1 MKALDKLVW
10 VQVWL
15 DVAFYDSVSFLG
27 RLEVNKTIIMI
38 FSIFVDQLID
48 LNSLEEIF
56 KQPLLQY
63 ILLKRMTLMFINAP
77 NSISKPLSVA
87 KIPTY
92 WIFSQRSKFVGI
104 HKLKAIVTPSQNLG
118 AYKSIV

>member
-1 MKALDKLVW
+1 MKALDKLMW

-92 WIFSQRSKFVGI
+92 
-104 HKLKAIVTPSQNLG
+104 
-118 AYKSIV
+118 

>member
-27 RLEVNKTIIMI
+27 RFEGNKTIVMI

-92 WIFSQRSKFVGI
+92 
-104 HKLKAIVTPSQNLG
+104 
-118 AYKSIV
+118 

>member
-1 MKALDKLVW
+1 MKALDKLMW

-15 DVAFYDSVSFLG
+15 DVAFYDSVSFVG
-27 RLEVNKTIIMI
+27 RLEVNKTIVMI
-38 FSIFVDQLID
+38 LSIFVDQLID

-92 WIFSQRSKFVGI
+92 
-104 HKLKAIVTPSQNLG
+104 
-118 AYKSIV
+118 

>member
-15 DVAFYDSVSFLG
+15 DVAFYDSVSFVG
-27 RLEVNKTIIMI
+27 RLEVNKTIVMI
-38 FSIFVDQLID
+38 LSIFVDQLID

-92 WIFSQRSKFVGI
+92 
-104 HKLKAIVTPSQNLG
+104 
-118 AYKSIV
+118 

>member
-92 WIFSQRSKFVGI
+92 
-104 HKLKAIVTPSQNLG
+104 
-118 AYKSIV
+118 